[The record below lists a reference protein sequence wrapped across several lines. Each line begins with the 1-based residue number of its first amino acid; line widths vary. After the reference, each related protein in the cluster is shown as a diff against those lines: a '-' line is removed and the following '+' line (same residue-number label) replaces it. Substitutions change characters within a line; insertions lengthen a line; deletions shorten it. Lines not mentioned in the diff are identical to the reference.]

1 MTSDL
6 SKKLSSWL
14 RDSVNAGGGKG
25 IVFGL
30 SGGIDS
36 TVTAYLCKET
46 FPENSLGLIIPCHS
60 NKADID
66 DAKYVAKEIGLKY
79 ETIDLDKVYNTLL
92 ESFGHM
98 RDDRDI
104 SLANIKPRLRMT
116 TLYYYANK
124 LNYFVVGTGNKSEL
138 TLGYFTKYGD
148 GGCDLLP
155 LGNLTKR
162 SVYSLAKS
170 LKVSERIIQKPPSA
184 GLWKGQTDEGELG
197 ITYQEIDN
205 YIEGKT
211 VSESVKVK
219 IEEMIL
225 KSEHKRNMPK
235 IPDF

>member
-14 RDSVNAGGGKG
+14 RDSVNSGGGKG

-36 TVTAYLCKET
+36 TVTAYLCKEA
-46 FPENSLGLIIPCHS
+46 FPESSLGLIIPCHS
-60 NKADID
+60 NKADLD
-66 DAKYVAKEIGLKY
+66 DAKFIAKEIGLKY
-79 ETIDLDKVYNTLL
+79 ETVNLDKVYNTLL

-98 RDDRDI
+98 RDDRDL

-116 TLYYYANK
+116 SLYYYANK

-162 SVYSLAKS
+162 NVYSLARS
-170 LKVSERIIQKPPSA
+170 LKVSEKIIDKPPSA
-184 GLWKGQTDEGELG
+184 GLWKGQTDEAELG

-211 VSESVKVK
+211 VSDIVKVK
-219 IEEMIL
+219 IEELIK
-225 KSEHKRNMPK
+225 KSEHKRNMPR

>member
-1 MTSDL
+1 MTREL
-6 SKKLSSWL
+6 SVRLSSWIK
-14 RDSVNAGGGKG
+14 SEVTSGGGKG
-25 IVFGL
+25 VVFGL

-36 TVTAYLCKET
+36 TVTAYLCKAA
-46 FPENSLGLIIPCHS
+46 FPENSIGLIIPCHS

-66 DAKYVAKEIGLKY
+66 DAKSVAKDIGLKY
-79 ETIDLDKVYNTLL
+79 ETIDLDRVYTVFL
-92 ESFGHM
+92 ESLGHM
-98 RDDRDI
+98 RDDRDLA
-104 SLANIKPRLRMT
+104 LANIKPRLRML

-124 LNYFVVGTGNKSEL
+124 LNYFVIGTGNKSEL

-162 SVYSLAKS
+162 NVYSLAKY
-170 LKVSERIIQKPPSA
+170 LKVSDKIISKPPSA

-197 ITYQEIDN
+197 ITYQEIDD

-211 VSESVKVK
+211 VRESVKSK
-219 IEEMIL
+219 IEELIK

>member
-14 RDSVNAGGGKG
+14 QETVTSAGGKG
-25 IVFGL
+25 VVFGL

-36 TVTAYLCKET
+36 TVTAYLCKEA
-46 FPENSLGLIIPCHS
+46 FPDNSLGLIIPCHS

-66 DAKYVAKEIGLKY
+66 DAKFTAKEIGLKY
-79 ETIDLDKVYNTLL
+79 ETVNLDKVYNTLL
-92 ESFGHM
+92 ESFGQM

-124 LNYFVVGTGNKSEL
+124 MNYFVVGTGNKSEL

-162 SVYSLAKS
+162 NVYSLAKS
-170 LKVSERIIQKPPSA
+170 LKVSERIINKPPSA

-211 VSESVKVK
+211 VSENVKAK
-219 IEEMIL
+219 IEDMID
-225 KSEHKRNMPK
+225 KSEHKRIMPK

>member
-1 MTSDL
+1 MTSEV
-6 SKKLSSWL
+6 SGKLSNWL
-14 RDSVNAGGGKG
+14 KDQVTSGGGKG
-25 IVFGL
+25 VVFGL

-36 TVTAYLCKET
+36 TVTAYLCKAA
-46 FPENSLGLIIPCHS
+46 FPGNSLGLIIPCYS

-66 DAKYVAKEIGLKY
+66 DAKSVAKEIGLKY
-79 ETIDLDKVYNTLL
+79 ETIDLDRVYNTFL
-92 ESFGHM
+92 ESLGHM
-98 RDDRDI
+98 RDDRDLA
-104 SLANIKPRLRMT
+104 LANMKPRLRMV

-124 LNYFVVGTGNKSEL
+124 LNYFVIGTGNKSEI

-162 SVYSLAKS
+162 NVYSLAKS
-170 LKVSERIIQKPPSA
+170 LKVSDRIISKPPSA

-211 VSESVKVK
+211 VSESVKSK
-219 IEEMIL
+219 IEELMK
-225 KSEHKRNMPK
+225 KSEHKRNMPR

>member
-1 MTSDL
+1 LTSDL
-6 SKKLSSWL
+6 SKKLSDWL

-36 TVTAYLCKET
+36 TVTAYLCKEA

-66 DAKYVAKEIGLKY
+66 DAKFIAKEIGLKY
-79 ETIDLDKVYNTLL
+79 ETVNLDKVYNTLL

-104 SLANIKPRLRMT
+104 SLANIKPRLRMA

-138 TLGYFTKYGD
+138 ILGYFTKYGD

-162 SVYSLAKS
+162 NVYSLAKS

-205 YIEGKT
+205 YIDGKT
-211 VSESVKVK
+211 VSGSVRVK
-219 IEEMIL
+219 IEEMIA

>member
-1 MTSDL
+1 MTSE
-6 SKKLSSWL
+6 LSSRLSDWL
-14 RDSVNAGGGKG
+14 KNEVISGGGKG
-25 IVFGL
+25 VVFGL

-36 TVTAYLCKET
+36 TVTAYLCKMA
-46 FPENSLGLIIPCHS
+46 FPDNSLGLIIPCHS

-66 DAKYVAKEIGLKY
+66 DAKSVAKEISLKY
-79 ETIDLDKVYNTLL
+79 ETVNLDKVYNTLL

-98 RDDRDI
+98 RDDRDL

-124 LNYFVVGTGNKSEL
+124 LSYFVVGTGNKSEL

-162 SVYSLAKS
+162 NVYSLAKT

-197 ITYQEIDN
+197 VTYQEIDN

-211 VSESVKVK
+211 VSEGVKTK
-219 IEEMIL
+219 IEEMIE

>member
-1 MTSDL
+1 LTSEL
-6 SKKLSSWL
+6 SGKLSNWIKEEVVS
-14 RDSVNAGGGKG
+14 GGGKG
-25 IVFGL
+25 VVFGL

-36 TVTAYLCKET
+36 TVTAYLCKAA

-66 DAKYVAKEIGLKY
+66 DAKSVAKEIGLKY
-79 ETIDLDKVYNTLL
+79 ETIDLDRVYNIFL
-92 ESFGHM
+92 ESLGHM
-98 RDDRDI
+98 RDDRDLA
-104 SLANIKPRLRMT
+104 LANMKPRLRMV

-124 LNYFVVGTGNKSEL
+124 LNYFVIGTGNKSEI

-162 SVYSLAKS
+162 NVYSLAKS
-170 LKVSERIIQKPPSA
+170 LKVSDRIISKPPSA

-211 VSESVKVK
+211 VSESVKAK
-219 IEEMIL
+219 IEELIN
-225 KSEHKRNMPK
+225 KSEHKRNMPR
-235 IPDF
+235 IPGF

>member
-1 MTSDL
+1 MTSEL
-6 SKKLSSWL
+6 SGKLSNWIKEEVVS
-14 RDSVNAGGGKG
+14 GGGKG
-25 IVFGL
+25 VVFGL

-36 TVTAYLCKET
+36 TVTAYLCKAA

-66 DAKYVAKEIGLKY
+66 DAKSVAKEIGLKY
-79 ETIDLDKVYNTLL
+79 ETIDLDRVYNIFL
-92 ESFGHM
+92 ESLGHM
-98 RDDRDI
+98 RDDRDLA
-104 SLANIKPRLRMT
+104 LANMKPRLRMV

-124 LNYFVVGTGNKSEL
+124 LNYFVIGTGNKSEI

-162 SVYSLAKS
+162 NVYSLAKS
-170 LKVSERIIQKPPSA
+170 LKVSDRIISKPPSA

-211 VSESVKVK
+211 VSESVKAK
-219 IEEMIL
+219 IEELMK
-225 KSEHKRNMPK
+225 KSEHKRNMPR
-235 IPDF
+235 IPGF